1 MGLSP
6 LAQKMVDKRHEHRP
20 QVKFGLE
27 MFFNTQVSLKDWG
40 RVLIT
45 KFDKAEKIGCSGF
58 LF

>member
-40 RVLIT
+40 V
-45 KFDKAEKIGCSGF
+45 C
-58 LF
+58 